1 MTESISPL
9 YVGFA
14 AYLIAVAFV
23 AWRALRAT
31 QSADDYAIG
40 GRRLSSTVA
49 ALSAGA
55 SDMSGWIL
63 LGLPGAIFL
72 GGLSESWIVIGLVFG
87 ALANWQFVAERLR
100 DHAASENCRTLPQL
114 LRSGASRRGDSRS
127 SMVAIVA
134 TILVLTFFTV
144 YTAAGFVAAAKLF
157 ESVAGISYNAALW
170 LGVVLILLYTAF
182 GGFLA
187 VSWTDC
193 LQAILMASALVVVG
207 VLAIGATSDVEPAR
221 SASLFEPAFIT
232 ILGLLAWGLGY
243 SGQPHIL
250 ARFMAMDAN
259 ASVSRARNVG
269 MVWMVIASGAA
280 VIVGFTGATYFGSL
294 ADPETVFIELSRA
307 LLSPWIAG
315 IVIAGILAA
324 VMSTVDSQLLV
335 AGTALAEDV
344 IAPLVRA
351 LASHLLAV
359 SRAAVV
365 VVALVAGVIA
375 SDPDARVL
383 GLVAYA
389 WAGLGASFGPAVI
402 AVLYFRG
409 FATTASLITGMLTG
423 AITVIV
429 WRSLSG
435 GWFDVYE
442 LLPAFIASAIAI
454 YGVGRLGARA

>member
-14 AYLIAVAFV
+14 AYLAAVAFV
-23 AWRALRAT
+23 AWRALIAT
-31 QSADDYAIG
+31 RSADDYTIG

-63 LGLPGAIFL
+63 LGLPGAIFSS
-72 GGLSESWIVIGLVFG
+72 GLSESWIVIGLVLG

-100 DHAASENCRTLPQL
+100 DHAASHDCRTLPQL
-114 LRSGASRRGDSRS
+114 LRSGADRVSGGRAGA
-127 SMVAIVA
+127 VAIVA

-157 ESVAGISYNAALW
+157 ESVTGISYGGALW

-193 LQAILMASALVVVG
+193 LQAILMATALVVVG
-207 VLAIGATSDVEPAR
+207 VLALGATSDAVPAR
-221 SASLFEPAFIT
+221 SASLFDPAFIT

-243 SGQPHIL
+243 CGQPHIL

-259 ASVSRARNVG
+259 ASVTRARNVG

-280 VIVGFTGATYFGSL
+280 VVVGFAGATYFGTL

-344 IAPLVRA
+344 IAPAVPK
-351 LASHLLAV
+351 LASRLLII

-365 VVALVAGVIA
+365 VVALIAGVIA
-375 SDPDARVL
+375 SDPEARVL

-402 AVLYFRG
+402 TVLYFREL
-409 FATTASLITGMLTG
+409 ATCPSLITGMLTG
-423 AITVIV
+423 AVTVVV

-442 LLPAFIASAIAI
+442 LLPAFVASAAAI
-454 YGVGRLGARA
+454 YLVGWLGTRS